1 MHLSMRQAW
10 EIGKEGSNTGEGKKG
25 AGSIVTKRQGLAAKM
40 QGKKA
45 IQGRQ
50 LQ

>member
-1 MHLSMRQAW
+1 MGRKEVIQ
-10 EIGKEGSNTGEGKKG
+10 GKEKKG
-25 AGSIVTKRQGLAAKM
+25 AGSIVTKRQGLAAKR